1 MPFDTALEHVPIN
14 FMNLSNSRATIGL
27 QSKATPTS
35 TATSGSLQIG
45 ANPSVI
51 TFPDAVAA
59 YSIRAFFATGNFTP
73 ELTTGV
79 TTGST
84 AFVAGTAQVETATAA
99 GDATTSGDVT
109 ATITSAGMTGSPLA
123 ISVAILSGD
132 TAAVWAGKV
141 RTALAANTTIAA
153 RFTVSGT
160 STSIVLTRK
169 PDSVLTDDTESVN
182 ILLANDSTLNIALG
196 AGSTG
201 VTAAPTST
209 NTTAGVATSGV
220 LIRNGDGDDVEGI
233 AIPTIDP
240 VGVLFVVTTNSLTVS
255 GGGSLAGL
263 TLSSNSSTLF
273 AGANQFSGETDL
285 TITASAA
292 ILTLTVIGDISA

>member
-1 MPFDTALEHVPIN
+1 
-14 FMNLSNSRATIGL
+14 MNLSNSRATIGL

-35 TATSGSLQIG
+35 AATSGSLQIG

-59 YSIRAFFATGNFTP
+59 YCIRAFFATGDFTP

-84 AFVAGTAQVETATAA
+84 AFVAGTAQVETATAV
-99 GDATTSGDVT
+99 GTATTSGNVT
-109 ATITSAGMTGSPLA
+109 ATITSDGMTGSPLA
-123 ISVAILSGD
+123 ITVPILSGD

-141 RTALAANTTIAA
+141 RTALAANATIAA

-160 STSIVLTRK
+160 STAIVLTRK
-169 PDSVLTDDTESVN
+169 PSSTLDDGDVQVP
-182 ILLANDSTLNIALG
+182 LRLANDSTLNIALG

-201 VTAAPTST
+201 VTAAPTSA
-209 NTTAGVATSGV
+209 NTTSGV
-220 LIRNGDGDDVEGI
+220 VTSGVFIRNGDGEDAEGV

-240 VGVLFVVTTNSLTVS
+240 VGVLFVVTTNSLAVS
-255 GGGSLAGL
+255 AGGSLAGL
-263 TLSSNSSTLF
+263 TLPSNSSTLF
-273 AGANQFSGETDL
+273 SGASQFAGETDL
-285 TITASAA
+285 TITGSAT